1 MHGCALHDVI
11 CRRQMPSDQA
21 CRAYRWCLCREHAER
36 KDAITTKIEN
46 SSVEMRSAHLH
57 SQVRTTSVQYT
68 SILSDAAEPKK
79 TGETLSRK
87 QSLPYGETGN
97 QYNGLYLISFR
108 NSQEEM
114 RHASRDFERSLLKHI
129 IELMHKMIRN
139 PNGSFVK
146 AYSPGEYLTNQSV
159 GESQMVWHQCV
170 STETTYYESEFTT
183 FDTKGMVKTSDGREI
198 PFALGLSMSRSFME
212 QTTLDVQMT
221 QSIITMKDPLVINL
235 DVPTVSVTDQHFFFD
250 IDRDGSAEQM
260 ASLGKGS
267 GFLALDK
274 NDDGVVN
281 DGGELFGT
289 ESGDGFA
296 DLAAYDNDGNGWI
309 DENDSVYS
317 QLKVWTRDENGNDKL
332 LSLKEADVG
341 AIFLGNVHT
350 GFDLTDSDSD
360 DADAR
365 IHSTGIFLHE
375 STGEAGTVQ
384 HVDFAL

>member
-1 MHGCALHDVI
+1 M
-11 CRRQMPSDQA
+11 RK
-21 CRAYRWCLCREHAER
+21 R
-36 KDAITTKIEN
+36 KDAIATKIEN
-46 SSVEMRSAHLH
+46 SSVEMHSVHLN
-57 SQVRTTSVQYT
+57 SQVSTTSVQYT
-68 SILSDAAEPKK
+68 SILSDAAASKK
-79 TGETLSRK
+79 AGETLSRK
-87 QSLPYGETGN
+87 SNAPYGETKN
-97 QYNGLYLISFR
+97 QYIGLYLIPVR
-108 NSQEEM
+108 YSQEEM
-114 RHASRDFERSLLKHI
+114 EQATRDFRRSLLKHV

-139 PNGSFVK
+139 PDNSFVR
-146 AYSPGEYLTNQSV
+146 AYSPDEYLTDRSA
-159 GESQMVWHQCV
+159 GESQMVWYQRV
-170 STETTYYESEFTT
+170 STETTHYESEFTA

-198 PFALGLSMSRSFME
+198 PFSLSLSMSRSFME
-212 QTTLDVQMT
+212 QTSLDVQMT
-221 QSIITMKDPLVINL
+221 QSVITMKDPLVINL
-235 DVPTVSVTDQHFFFD
+235 DVPTASVTDQHFFFD

-260 ASLGKGS
+260 ASLEKGS

-274 NDDGVVN
+274 NDDGVIN

-296 DLAAYDNDGNGWI
+296 DLAAYDGDGNGWI

-317 QLKVWTRDENGNDKL
+317 KLKVWTRDENGNDRL

-350 GFDLTDSDSD
+350 GFDLTDSGSE

-384 HVDFAL
+384 HVDFAI